1 MKEFGPEGNC
11 SKKLFSSAATRRSA
25 LADASYSMHCFAN
38 VNIWRFTNINS
49 DRKCVDNFSASS
61 AVGTANAEAAVE
73 LDFER
78 SGLVGWHAR
87 RKG

>member
-11 SKKLFSSAATRRSA
+11 EKLFSSATTRRSA
-25 LADASYSMHCFAN
+25 LADAGYSMHCSAN
-38 VNIWRFTNINS
+38 VNIWRLTNINS
-49 DRKCVDNFSASS
+49 DRKCVDNFGASS
-61 AVGTANAEAAVE
+61 AVGTANAGGVIE

-78 SGLVGWHAR
+78 SGLFGWHAR